1 MCPQQTKRLPS
12 FSTQPNSRPRLDD
25 TITIESPAFA
35 ESIKEGDIQLVKKA
49 GDSVAADEVIAKV
62 ETDKTTM
69 DIIAPS
75 AGVITEWLVEDGSTI
90 GPNQAVVKFSVGGA
104 ASAPVAAPSPA
115 PEAPKPAPEP
125 VKAATRDGKSWF
137 NHDLINPFVID

>member
-1 MCPQQTKRLPS
+1 
-12 FSTQPNSRPRLDD
+12 
-25 TITIESPAFA
+25 
-35 ESIKEGDIQLVKKA
+35 
-49 GDSVAADEVIAKV
+49 
-62 ETDKTTM
+62 M

-125 VKAATRDGKSWF
+125 VKAAPRDGKSWF